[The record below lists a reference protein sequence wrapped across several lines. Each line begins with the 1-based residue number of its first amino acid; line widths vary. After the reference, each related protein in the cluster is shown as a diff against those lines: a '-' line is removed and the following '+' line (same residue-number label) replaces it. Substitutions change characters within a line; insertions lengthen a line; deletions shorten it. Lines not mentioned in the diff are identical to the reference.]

1 MSDPEFQFPASIW
14 SILGRRWT
22 IVILQNLS
30 AIEARRFTELKRS
43 LRVSST
49 MLSQRLQELEREGLV
64 SKQIYD
70 SVPPKVEYRLTSV
83 ATELLHIMEDI
94 CKWHASRE
102 PGKVHQLGMNQ
113 IAL

>member
-14 SILGRRWT
+14 RMLGRRWT
-22 IVILQNLS
+22 IAILQNLS
-30 AIEARRFTELKRS
+30 AIQARRFTELKKS

-70 SVPPKVEYRLTSV
+70 SVPPKVEYRLTPR
-83 ATELLHIMEDI
+83 ATELQHIMEGLRT
-94 CKWHASRE
+94 WHARRE
-102 PGKVHQLGMNQ
+102 PEKAHELGMNP